1 MIKTWTSFR
10 KWPQCDRFSLVSKK
24 FHEKLLLY
32 SLLCSSPL
40 QLPATSSHVLIITLY
55 LPEDTETAED
65 SLFPP
70 QIKTRLQRTQMD
82 ASIWYSL
89 GLHPEII
96 RSHQTSSQHWFLPE
110 LGHILSPQCTLS
122 KICVLVCVCVCAWLS
137 ACVGAHYHFFP
148 PQRSLCGCRL
158 LISSNSQRQ
167 ENQ

>member
-1 MIKTWTSFR
+1 MTTECLHFTNDSLPNRPVTIIYIQRTYHPIYNRARWGGTLSDNNIIYCNIFWDTTSN
-10 KWPQCDRFSLVSKK
+10 KMCDCDRFSLVSKK

-40 QLPATSSHVLIITLY
+40 QLPATCSHVLIITLY

-70 QIKTRLQRTQMD
+70 QIKTRLQRTQVD

-110 LGHILSPQCTLS
+110 LGHILSPQCT
-122 KICVLVCVCVCAWLS
+122 
-137 ACVGAHYHFFP
+137 
-148 PQRSLCGCRL
+148 
-158 LISSNSQRQ
+158 
-167 ENQ
+167 